1 MKSNVVTVLSLILLS
16 FTFTAQAQTASSL
29 LPGTSE
35 PVLLAKKDQ
44 PTKRRGKASAKA
56 AAPVAAPEFLPWVDA
71 NIEQQNDWEY
81 AQLVMENLET
91 SEQILADELFFD
103 RMVSEMTAKVVA
115 IDQLPQDAGRLLVW
129 EDFDGHDWEIF
140 YFDGKKT
147 HQLTDNQTDDRAPV
161 LSEQGLMWAVVKGK
175 TWQVKRHVFQP

>member
-1 MKSNVVTVLSLILLS
+1 MKSNVIIFLSLILFV
-16 FTFTAQAQTASSL
+16 FTLTAQAQNATSL
-29 LPGTSE
+29 PSAPETG
-35 PVLLAKKDQ
+35 LLAKKDQ
-44 PTKRRGKASAKA
+44 PAKRQTKLTKT
-56 AAPVAAPEFLPWVDA
+56 AAPVAAPEFLPWVDT
-71 NIEQQNDWEY
+71 NIEQNADWEY

-103 RMVSEMTAKVVA
+103 RMVSEMTAKVVS

-161 LSEQGLMWAVVKGK
+161 LSEQGLMWATVKGK
-175 TWQVKRHVFQP
+175 TWQVKRHVF